1 MPYRPQQ
8 RRASRTSSRNGT
20 SPHHRGSFAAR
31 LALKR
36 SSQNRKKGSSGPPLI
51 IVVLLILMVSGV
63 TVASAAAIT
72 AGGAAAVTLSQLE
85 KGLPDPRSFEDIDFN
100 EQSVMYARDGQ
111 TKLAE
116 FWNDRRDVIDRF
128 AEIPKMVLDATTA
141 TEDDTFWTNPGVDLE
156 ATMAQLLTVAGGGD
170 GRGASTITQQLVRA
184 VLLPED
190 VLQNQFQSDEG
201 LYTRKA
207 KEIIQSYRLTQAF
220 PGEEGKQEIITAYLN
235 QIPYGGAV
243 HGIRA
248 AADVYLGK
256 DLEELSLAEVAL
268 LAAIPQE
275 PANLYPYAKNQK
287 GRYTNV
293 SRIKS
298 GNGKNKKFKL
308 VLKQCGNK
316 PDCTETEIIRRQH
329 FILDRLADGKGRW
342 IRPTAK
348 QVEDAKKE
356 RIFIKKESKVQY
368 KAPQFVNAALSE
380 VNQILGNDYDPV
392 DVGGYK
398 ITTTLDWKAQQLG
411 QDLIWA
417 GAVAPNLPISDMYSG
432 LKKRGLSAESSWVAR
447 LRALGVYSGALV
459 AMDYRTGDL
468 LAYVAAP
475 PGFYKKNKN
484 PRLDAQYD
492 HLGLAKRQPGSA
504 WKPIVYASGIDS
516 GALTAAS
523 VLLDITTP
531 FGGRN
536 DEGSQ
541 WVPKNAESTDS
552 GPIAVRDALQQ
563 SLNVPAIRAL
573 HRTGI
578 KTVRKYAVKAGFEF
592 LPEPVGFGNKALD
605 YAGLAG
611 AIGTV
616 EVRPLDMVKAFGA
629 FGNNG
634 KVTRPRYVLEI
645 KGPKG
650 QIIYKAGKPATTQVW
665 SPQTAYIITDIL
677 KGNTDPRENAA
688 WANTFALYNTKDGS
702 RREAAVKTGTT
713 NNLKDYSTYGYL
725 PKPNGSKQPALAVG
739 VWYGNSNS
747 RAPNVTNPPIYSMN
761 NAGETWHAFV
771 SRYMKG
777 KPAPTFKPPKT
788 GVVSASVRTPD
799 GTRTEL
805 FVRGTQPGGPRQV
818 DPGYS
823 CGSISSLENPGATWS
838 SSAVNAWAA
847 RGVGGVSS
855 YGTIKT
861 KGSCFSG
868 SAPSAP
874 SESSSSGGSSSGGS
888 SSGGGGGGGPAPTC
902 QPGFTD
908 KPKGCVIPG

>member
-1 MPYRPQQ
+1 MPYRPQK
-8 RRASRTSSRNGT
+8 RRASRTGT
-20 SPHHRGSFAAR
+20 RSGTGPHHRGSFAAR

-36 SSQNRKKGSSGPPLI
+36 SSQKRKKGSSGPPAVL
-51 IVVLLILMVSGV
+51 VLLLILMVSGV

-85 KGLPDPRSFEDIDFN
+85 EGLPDPRSFKDLDFN
-100 EQSVMYARDGQ
+100 EQSVMYARDGK

-116 FWNDRRDVIDRF
+116 FWNDRRDVINRF
-128 AEIPKMVLDATTA
+128 EEIPKMVLDATTA

-156 ATMAQLLTVAGGGD
+156 ATINALVTEAAGGGD
-170 GRGASTITQQLVRA
+170 RGGGSTITQQLVRA
-184 VLLPED
+184 ILLPED
-190 VLQNQFQSDEG
+190 VIENQFASDEA

-220 PGEEGKQEIITAYLN
+220 PGEEGKEEIITAYLN
-235 QIPYGGAV
+235 QIPYGGPI

-248 AADVYLGK
+248 AANVYLGK
-256 DLEELSLAEVAL
+256 DLEEMSLAEVAL
-268 LAAIPQE
+268 LAAVPQE
-275 PANLYPYAKNQK
+275 PANLYPYAKNRK
-287 GRYTNV
+287 GGYANV
-293 SRIKS
+293 AKVKTGS
-298 GNGKNKKFKL
+298 GKNKKVKL

-316 PDCTETEIIRRQH
+316 PDCTDTEIVRRQH
-329 FILDRLADGKGRW
+329 FILDRLGDGKGRW
-342 IRPTAK
+342 IRPTEQ
-348 QVEDAKKE
+348 QVQDAKNE
-356 RIFIKKESKVQY
+356 RIFIKKETTVQY
-368 KAPQFVNAALSE
+368 KAPQFVNAALKE

-392 DVGGYK
+392 NVGGYK
-398 ITTTLDWKAQQLG
+398 ITTTLDWKAQSLG

-417 GAVAPNLPISDMYSG
+417 GAVAPNQPVTEMYAG
-432 LKKRGLSAESSWVAR
+432 LRKRGLSGESGWVSR

-475 PGFYKKNKN
+475 PGYYKKNKN
-484 PRLDAQYD
+484 PRIDAQYD
-492 HLGLAKRQPGSA
+492 HIGLAKRQPGSA

-523 VLLDITTP
+523 VILDITTP

-536 DEGSQ
+536 DSGEQ
-541 WVPKNAESTDS
+541 WVPKNASKTDS

-573 HRTGI
+573 HKTGV
-578 KTVRKYAVKAGFEF
+578 KTVRKYAVKAGYEF

-634 KVTRPRYVLEI
+634 RVTRPRFVLEI

-650 QIIYKAGKPATTQVW
+650 EKIYQAGKPVTTQVW
-665 SPQTAYIITDIL
+665 SPQTAYIISDIL

-688 WANTFALYNTKDGS
+688 WADIFALYNTKNGA

-713 NNLKDYSTYGYL
+713 NNLKDYSTYGFL
-725 PKPNGSKQPALAVG
+725 PKPNNDNQPALAVG

-747 RAPNVTNPPIYSMN
+747 RAPNVTNPPIYSLN

-771 SRYMKG
+771 ERYMKG
-777 KPAPTFKPPKT
+777 KAAPTFKPPKT
-788 GVVSASVRTPD
+788 GVVSAGVRTPA

-805 FVRGTQPGGPRQV
+805 FVRGTQPGGNKQV
-818 DPGYS
+818 DPGYA
-823 CGSISSLENPGATWS
+823 CGSINSLENPGATWD
-838 SSAVNAWAA
+838 SSAVNSWAA
-847 RGVGGVSS
+847 RGVGSSSS

-861 KGSCFSG
+861 AGSCFTG
-868 SAPSAP
+868 SAPSVP
-874 SESSSSGGSSSGGS
+874 SGSSSSDSSSSDSS
-888 SSGGGGGGGPAPTC
+888 SSGGGGGASPTC

-908 KPKGCVIPG
+908 KPRGCVIPG

>member
-1 MPYRPQQ
+1 MI
-8 RRASRTSSRNGT
+8 
-20 SPHHRGSFAAR
+20 
-31 LALKR
+31 L
-36 SSQNRKKGSSGPPLI
+36 
-51 IVVLLILMVSGV
+51 VVLLIFMVSGV

-85 KGLPDPRSFEDIDFN
+85 EGLPDPRSFQDLDFN
-100 EQSVMYARDGQ
+100 EQSVMYDRTG
-111 TKLAE
+111 KVELAQ
-116 FWNDRRDVIDRF
+116 FWNDRRDVVDRF
-128 AEIPKMVLDATTA
+128 EEIPKMVLDATTA

-156 ATMAQLLTVAGGGD
+156 ATISALIGEAAGGSD
-170 GRGASTITQQLVRA
+170 RGGGSTITQQLVRA

-190 VLQNQFQSDEG
+190 VLAGQFESDEG

-207 KEIIQSYRLTQAF
+207 KEIIQAYRLTQAF
-220 PGEEGKQEIITAYLN
+220 PGEKGKQEIITAYLN
-235 QIPYGGAV
+235 QIPYGGAI

-248 AADVYLGK
+248 AADVYFGK
-256 DLEELSLAEVAL
+256 DLEELTLAQVAL

-275 PANLYPYAKNQK
+275 PANLYPYAKNKKGGYANLAKKKTGSGKKQK
-287 GRYTNV
+287 T
-293 SRIKS
+293 
-298 GNGKNKKFKL
+298 KF
-308 VLKQCGNK
+308 VIRQCGDK
-316 PDCTETEIIRRQH
+316 EDCVDTEVVRRQH
-329 FILDRLADGKGRW
+329 FILDRLAEGKGRW
-342 IRPTAK
+342 VKPTAA
-348 QVEDAKKE
+348 QVKAAKNE
-356 RIFIKKESKVQY
+356 QIFVKKESAIRY
-368 KAPQFVNAALSE
+368 KAPQFVNAALQE

-392 DVGGYK
+392 NVGGYK
-398 ITTTLDWKAQQLG
+398 ITTTLDWKAQSLG
-411 QDLIWA
+411 EDLIWA
-417 GAVAPNLPISDMYSG
+417 GAVAPNLPVTEMYTG
-432 LKKRGLSAESSWVAR
+432 LRKRGLSSESGWVAR
-447 LRALGVYSGALV
+447 LRALGVFSGALV
-459 AMDYRTGDL
+459 AFDYRTGDL

-475 PGFYKKNKN
+475 PGYYKKNKN
-484 PRLDAQYD
+484 PRVDTKYD
-492 HLGLAKRQPGSA
+492 HIGLAKRQPGSA

-523 VLLDITTP
+523 VILDITTP

-536 DEGSQ
+536 DEGAQ

-573 HRTGI
+573 HRTGV
-578 KTVRKYAVKAGFEF
+578 KTVRKYAVKAGYEF

-605 YAGLAG
+605 VAGLAG

-645 KGPKG
+645 KGPRG
-650 QIIYKAGKPATTQVW
+650 NIIYKAGKPVTNQVW

-688 WANTFALYNTKDGS
+688 WANTFALYNAKNGA

-725 PKPNGSKQPALAVG
+725 PQPKGTKQPALAVG

-788 GVVSASVRTPD
+788 GVVTASVRTPD

-805 FVRGTQPGGPRQV
+805 FVRGTQPGGNRQV

-823 CGSISSLENPGATWS
+823 CGSINSLENPGASWS
-838 SSAVNAWAA
+838 SSAVNSWAG
-847 RGVGGVSS
+847 RSVGSSSS

-868 SAPSAP
+868 SAPSSP
-874 SESSSSGGSSSGGS
+874 SGS
-888 SSGGGGGGGPAPTC
+888 SSGGGSNNTGGGGSNNTGGRWWWPRAHVPAGLHRQAQGLRHPRLGSERPPHAVPEDTSAAGVAPDTVAPC
-902 QPGFTD
+902 PSM
-908 KPKGCVIPG
+908 PIP